1 MQSRPLD
8 ELHSKN
14 ARNEIKKVLC
24 SFFSSQ
30 KYVWYLTSSFRL
42 SFLFNEGKEE
52 KNVKKKKKWR
62 HFSNQ
67 LNANFDFTALS
78 RIATLKAGKLHLEIE
93 VNK

>member
-42 SFLFNEGKEE
+42 SFVQRRKRE
-52 KNVKKKKKWR
+52 KNVKKKKWR
-62 HFSNQ
+62 HFGIQ
-67 LNANFDFTALS
+67 LNANFDFTAL
-78 RIATLKAGKLHLEIE
+78 RRNATLKAGKLHLELE